1 MARKST
7 RSKCLQV
14 WFNISRNILG
24 QGGEKVL
31 SPQSSLKHPP
41 PENIQ
46 CLRPLCNP
54 WPVPECIM
62 TKAETGGKTATNST
76 KPAQKQAKCP
86 PQGTGL
92 KLEVAFKGCLV
103 PAGMLCLRI
112 FWGWGGKQGQRFGRE
127 NVCFFF
133 FPIALQGFL
142 SFLCSLLNL
151 AFSCWFY
158 QAVGLKNTFGPPL
171 LRGPA
176 AKDPQPTSILGL
188 WCTGQQSRRGT
199 KPLK

>member
-1 MARKST
+1 MR
-7 RSKCLQV
+7 
-14 WFNISRNILG
+14 
-24 QGGEKVL
+24 
-31 SPQSSLKHPP
+31 PP
-41 PENIQ
+41 
-46 CLRPLCNP
+46 CNP
-54 WPVPECIM
+54 WPVPECFM

-86 PQGTGL
+86 PGGRGSSLKGL
-92 KLEVAFKGCLV
+92 SRGVWSPLGCSACMFSGDGEESKAKDL
-103 PAGMLCLRI
+103 AGKM
-112 FWGWGGKQGQRFGRE
+112 
-127 NVCFFF
+127 FF

-158 QAVGLKNTFGPPL
+158 QAVGLKNTFGPPQ
-171 LRGPA
+171 LRGPT
-176 AKDPQPTSILGL
+176 AKDPQPNSILGL